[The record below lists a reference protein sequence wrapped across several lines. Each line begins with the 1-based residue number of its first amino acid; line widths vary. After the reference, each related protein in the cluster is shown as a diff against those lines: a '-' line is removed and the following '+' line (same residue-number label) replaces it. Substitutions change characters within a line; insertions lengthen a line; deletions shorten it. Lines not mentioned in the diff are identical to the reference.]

1 MKRIGIFL
9 GDWFWSSVPYDGLVL
24 YHYLKKTYNVD
35 LILFKDDI
43 RLNKNDFTGT
53 EFYFD
58 KSKFTECENLRVV
71 DNWNSMNKLTEDYE
85 LIITTPILAPKV
97 REGYNKPLKSKCP
110 VAVWDIGGVDIL
122 TGYQKHANY

>member
-97 REGYNKPLKSKCP
+97 REGYK
-110 VAVWDIGGVDIL
+110 
-122 TGYQKHANY
+122 

>member
-1 MKRIGIFL
+1 MDKPMMI
-9 GDWFWSSVPYDGLVL
+9 WWMM
-24 YHYLKKTYNVD
+24 
-35 LILFKDDI
+35 
-43 RLNKNDFTGT
+43 ND
-53 EFYFD
+53 YFD

-85 LIITTPILAPKV
+85 LIITKPILAPKV